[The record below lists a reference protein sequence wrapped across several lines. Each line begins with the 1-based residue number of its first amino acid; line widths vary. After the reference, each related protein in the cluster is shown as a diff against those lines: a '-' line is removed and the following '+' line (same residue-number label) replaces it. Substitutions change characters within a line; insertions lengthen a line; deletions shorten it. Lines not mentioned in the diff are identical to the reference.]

1 MRSPDSLTDSQ
12 MRYGQ
17 PELLF
22 NKVGMHDL
30 MYRQEQ
36 SATAAPAGIND
47 DVLLNTP
54 TEDLVE
60 ELAEKYRLNVPV
72 LDRSNAEAEH
82 SEGPVEV
89 YDYFSRD
96 YGGSD
101 GRRTVQASIV
111 ELTVPYTGDRGLF
124 DVQPTTFDS
133 GPPRAQIDGNH
144 VAVRH
149 SDRELKP
156 EEANKA
162 LNGVLDDIERYLTWQ
177 RATAEPFNERIK
189 VRLREA
195 VEARKVKVLKDRNSV
210 ANLGFKL
217 KGRADAPKTY
227 VAPVVRKK
235 ILPTILKPAAQ
246 TTFKPEPMLDDQTYS
261 EILKIIENMT
271 LVMERS
277 PSAFASMGEEDI
289 RQHFLVQLNGQFE
302 GAASG
307 ETFNF
312 TGKTDILIRVEG
324 RNIFIAECKFW
335 SGPKAFTETIDQLL
349 GYLSWR
355 DTKAAVVIFSRNK
368 DFSSVLK
375 SIQET
380 TDAHPHKKRGP
391 TKDGEI
397 RLRYIFGNLADHN
410 REVFL
415 TILAFNVPST

>member
-1 MRSPDSLTDSQ
+1 

-22 NKVGMHDL
+22 NKIGMHDL

-36 SATAAPAGIND
+36 SATGAPAGIND
-47 DVLLNTP
+47 NVLLNTP

-72 LDRSNAEAEH
+72 LDRSNAEADH

-101 GRRTVQASIV
+101 GRRTVQGSIV

-133 GPPRAQIDGNH
+133 GPPRAQIDGNN
-144 VAVRH
+144 VIVRH

-195 VEARKVKVLKDRNSV
+195 IEARKVKVLKDRNSV

-235 ILPTILKPAAQ
+235 IVPTIPKPAAQ
-246 TTFKPEPMLDDQTYS
+246 ATFKPEPMLDDQTYS

-271 LVMERS
+271 LVMERR
-277 PSAFASMGEEDI
+277 AM
-289 RQHFLVQLNGQFE
+289 
-302 GAASG
+302 
-307 ETFNF
+307 
-312 TGKTDILIRVEG
+312 
-324 RNIFIAECKFW
+324 
-335 SGPKAFTETIDQLL
+335 
-349 GYLSWR
+349 R
-355 DTKAAVVIFSRNK
+355 D
-368 DFSSVLK
+368 
-375 SIQET
+375 
-380 TDAHPHKKRGP
+380 
-391 TKDGEI
+391 
-397 RLRYIFGNLADHN
+397 FG
-410 REVFL
+410 
-415 TILAFNVPST
+415 